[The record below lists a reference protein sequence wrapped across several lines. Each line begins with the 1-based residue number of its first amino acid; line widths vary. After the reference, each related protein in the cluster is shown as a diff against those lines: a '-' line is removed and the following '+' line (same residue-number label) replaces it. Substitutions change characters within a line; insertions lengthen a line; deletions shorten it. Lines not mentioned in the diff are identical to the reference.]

1 MGACSGLLYGK
12 VDSEKGAAAD
22 TMVDIDWIKG
32 EMTGDRLDIE
42 ASEGKGKAPTY
53 VLTDSNGKYVLPFVW
68 HPTGS
73 QIAITHST
81 SKLKVRTFAHN
92 GTKVDRQIVSA
103 YLCMDFKKL
112 MSGVL
117 PTFES
122 PTSEAVECSVSFLL
136 AYRNIPAFPPHHK
149 AFLTPELMGI
159 VAKANFFLY

>member
-1 MGACSGLLYGK
+1 MGSCSGLLYGK
-12 VDSEKGAAAD
+12 VDSEKGPAANA
-22 TMVDIDWIKG
+22 MVDIDWIKG
-32 EMTGDRLDIE
+32 EMTGNKLSIE
-42 ASEGKGKAPTY
+42 VSEGKGNAPTY
-53 VLTDSNGKYVLPFVW
+53 VLTDNNGKYILPFTW
-68 HPTGS
+68 FPGDSAH
-73 QIAITHST
+73 AIVQST
-81 SKLKVRTFAHN
+81 QKLTMRTFAHN
-92 GTKVDRQIVSA
+92 GTGVDRQTVSA

-122 PTSEAVECSVSFLL
+122 PTPEAVECSVSFLL